1 MNNFK
6 GGVVLATGKSFNHK
20 RKSHPGAF
28 PKGSEKKK
36 SKNNIEEEGYLVTKE
51 AFRNRVTEE

>member
-1 MNNFK
+1 M
-6 GGVVLATGKSFNHK
+6 ATGKSFNHK